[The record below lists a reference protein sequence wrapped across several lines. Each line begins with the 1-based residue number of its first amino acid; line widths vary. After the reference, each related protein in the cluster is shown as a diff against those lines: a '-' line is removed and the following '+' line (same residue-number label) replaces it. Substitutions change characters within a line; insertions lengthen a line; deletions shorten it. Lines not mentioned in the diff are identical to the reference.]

1 MQRSYV
7 SAVVLFAVVLVAAF
21 AVSGANSRL
30 TDRGYYI
37 VNRVALC
44 ADCHTPKLANRLPD
58 PKRKLGGA
66 PIMFKPTVQVPDWR
80 NRAPN
85 LTSGGFLCKW
95 TDAQLVKFLM
105 TGIPPDGAKADPP
118 MPQYR
123 LDEQD
128 AKSVAA
134 YLRCLPMVKGQ

>member
-7 SAVVLFAVVLVAAF
+7 SAVVLFAVVLVAAL

-30 TDRGYYI
+30 TDRGDYI
-37 VNRVALC
+37 VNHVALC
-44 ADCHTPKLANRLPD
+44 ADCHTPKLAGGKPD
-58 PKRKLGGA
+58 LKRKLGGA

-85 LTSGGFLCKW
+85 LTSSGFLNKW
-95 TDAQLVKFLM
+95 TDAQLAKFLM
-105 TGIPPDGAKADPP
+105 TGIGPDGAKADLP

-128 AKSVAA
+128 AKAVTA
-134 YLRCLPMVKGQ
+134 YLRCLPPVR